1 MWEWLNNRVMNKT
14 SAFKYFC
21 LDISS
26 AYKEEQIIFGHQC
39 WSFTEDNNEMK
50 TFNWHFKDSILNEN
64 EIYMTSEQ
72 ICSIELFLLQFYS
85 VNWQNTRRWCK
96 PSLCPIAF
104 VVFTVIPISVSLI
117 KCEDLF
123 QAWPLWIKIASMRL
137 EAKQKKTL
145 KFRSNHKYFYE
156 TFVSGINEKK
166 VEIKLH
172 ISICVEKLLNEAPGC
187 LDLYFY
193 FLVFFPNVFEI
204 FHWQIEFSHSKFHL
218 LNTFL
223 VISNRPPKHAISI
236 YWKFLLRWS
245 RTRKKHKYSIWK

>member
-1 MWEWLNNRVMNKT
+1 M
-14 SAFKYFC
+14 
-21 LDISS
+21 
-26 AYKEEQIIFGHQC
+26 
-39 WSFTEDNNEMK
+39 
-50 TFNWHFKDSILNEN
+50 
-64 EIYMTSEQ
+64 
-72 ICSIELFLLQFYS
+72 
-85 VNWQNTRRWCK
+85 
-96 PSLCPIAF
+96 CPIAF

-187 LDLYFY
+187 LELYFY
-193 FLVFFPNVFEI
+193 FLVFFPKRLWNLPLANWVFS
-204 FHWQIEFSHSKFHL
+204 FQISPSQYFSRHLKSPTKTRNFHL
-218 LNTFL
+218 LK
-223 VISNRPPKHAISI
+223 ISTAMEPNKKKTQIFHLKINFQRDSRQPFFVLFSSCVQSICEPPLGRQTKWNLMI
-236 YWKFLLRWS
+236 
-245 RTRKKHKYSIWK
+245 